1 MLFQPRRDA
10 LRKVSNIL
18 APVIDLKSKKDDDDS
33 NSNSSFGSYSKV
45 RNFSKVSNNTQQA
58 MVLGLCCKSFL

>member
-1 MLFQPRRDA
+1 M
-10 LRKVSNIL
+10 RKVSNIL

-45 RNFSKVSNNTQQA
+45 RNLSLMSVITPNRLGPI
-58 MVLGLCCKSFL
+58 VLGL